1 MSCALMQVYPTICE
15 MSTINEML
23 VQGIAYGKFS
33 AVAIAIIIIITY
45 DTSWKLD
52 KKGTNQMK

>member
-1 MSCALMQVYPTICE
+1 
-15 MSTINEML
+15 ML

>member
-1 MSCALMQVYPTICE
+1 MQVYLTICE

-23 VQGIAYGKFS
+23 VQGTAYGKFS
-33 AVAIAIIIIITY
+33 AVAIAVIIIITY
-45 DTSWKLD
+45 DASWKLD